1 MRQKSYLAL
10 ASLVLLGVVGFLW
23 HHSEKTTVQFSQV
36 AVVDWDKILT
46 DLPGMQIFKKNL
58 NDTFQAYQKE
68 FQEKEQKLRAE
79 HQSIVDLQERLD
91 GADKQKSIDL
101 EKRREVFSDKVL
113 QVQKEA
119 EAYQEMLN
127 TFHRESL
134 EKFHKEVNEKIKI
147 FAKEHKIH
155 LIVPKDKTLFVDSS
169 IDLTDDL
176 MKVLSSVELP
186 VFVKE

>member
-1 MRQKSYLAL
+1 VRQKYYLGL
-10 ASLVLLGVVGFLW
+10 AFFAILGVLGVLW
-23 HHSEKTTVQFSQV
+23 NHSETTTAQSPQV

-46 DLPGMQIFKKNL
+46 DLPGMQTFKKNL

-68 FQEKEQKLRAE
+68 FQAKEQKLRAE

-119 EAYQEMLN
+119 EAYQEQLN

-134 EKFHKEVNEKIKI
+134 EKFHKEVNEKIKT
-147 FAKEHKIH
+147 FAKQRKIH